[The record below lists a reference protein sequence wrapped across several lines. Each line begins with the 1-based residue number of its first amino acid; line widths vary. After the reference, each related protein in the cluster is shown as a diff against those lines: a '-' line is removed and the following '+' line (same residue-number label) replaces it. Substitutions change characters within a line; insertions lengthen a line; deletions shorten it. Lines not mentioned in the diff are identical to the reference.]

1 MCISEVTRLQI
12 CDIRF
17 DFFTMTE
24 DTSLFGIAAIHICNR
39 KNDGA
44 RSGHHAG
51 PLCPPSL
58 RHFHTATS
66 VGWHNG
72 SDNRPSLHETHQS
85 PFCKPVFLR
94 FDNHELPGALPI
106 TIDQPLS
113 VKMAGDAV
121 KRCMS
126 LHDTPWYPR
135 REISRNF
142 VPQRRHY
149 HCDSCRRPGEN
160 TLSSERSRLRAP

>member
-1 MCISEVTRLQI
+1 MTIASQFACMCISEVTRLQI

-39 KNDGA
+39 KNMGPAAATTLGRFVDPRCDIVTQLRAWAGIMGLIIDPRCTKHINPAA
-44 RSGHHAG
+44 R
-51 PLCPPSL
+51 C
-58 RHFHTATS
+58 
-66 VGWHNG
+66 
-72 SDNRPSLHETHQS
+72 

-94 FDNHELPGALPI
+94 FDNHELPGAVAI

-113 VKMAGDAV
+113 VKMAGGAV

-135 REISRNF
+135 REISRHF
-142 VPQRRHY
+142 VH
-149 HCDSCRRPGEN
+149 